1 MQRKIVVISHQHDT
15 NIARNFFRCNCGSC
29 STEKLVQAK
38 ETRCCAEISNC
49 VDALV
54 LAGSQN
60 TCITDHPAFDAI
72 CLNRWSLELAS
83 DRFKT
88 RSGQRYQQVE
98 SKDRLVHIIHV
109 MCCHFSAA
117 ILCNHSINTKI
128 YSVGML
134 KVYMSVLRPV
144 YTTLNLWHGTDEI
157 GTRTH
162 FIRAWTM

>member
-29 STEKLVQAK
+29 STETLVQAK
-38 ETRCCAEISNC
+38 ETRCCTEISNC

-60 TCITDHPAFDAI
+60 TCITNHPAFDAI

-109 MCCHFSAA
+109 MCCHFFSSHFMQPQHKYQNIQCRYAEG
-117 ILCNHSINTKI
+117 LHVSINI
-128 YSVGML
+128 Q
-134 KVYMSVLRPV
+134 
-144 YTTLNLWHGTDEI
+144 YTDDFNFQCYLCPI
-157 GTRTH
+157 
-162 FIRAWTM
+162 FPQ